1 MVDKAGMN
9 CKSGQPI
16 DGVGAAECVERV
28 LREEFDLARPDD
40 LAFLEFQV
48 PRIAQRIVR
57 LLQETEVEITPQMVD
72 EGAAHQVRAKIC
84 A

>member
-1 MVDKAGMN
+1 MVYLTKVADSPN
-9 CKSGQPI
+9 RVGQA
-16 DGVGAAECVERV
+16 DALEQVEDI
-28 LREEFDLARPDD
+28 LRQEIDLARPDD